1 MFNSKYSNVLTMI
14 LIILI
19 VGILGVIGYFAYDL
33 YSQYTTNS
41 NAQSTVSE
49 FQKAVSSVKKD
60 TTNTTEEDNNT
71 TVENPISLLNT
82 AENSNVATTEQNPEV
97 SKTYMEGYEVLG
109 TIKIPKTGVEYPI
122 LSEVTKR
129 TLEIAVGVQWPVDLQ
144 KLNEPGNTVILG
156 HNYRNGLFF
165 SNNKKL
171 TIGDKINITDS
182 TGTTV
187 TYTIYNMYE
196 TSANDIAHITRDI
209 GDGTEISLQ
218 TCTDDAKNRLIICAK
233 VQ

>member
-1 MFNSKYSNVLTMI
+1 MVLI
-14 LIILI
+14 VLI

-33 YSQYTTNS
+33 YNQYTTNN

-49 FQKAVSSVKKD
+49 FEKAVSSVKKN
-60 TTNTTEEDNNT
+60 TNTTDEDENT
-71 TVENPISLLNT
+71 VVENPIGLLNKV
-82 AENSNVATTEQNPEV
+82 SNEQVAQTEVE
-97 SKTYMEGYEVLG
+97 KTYMEGYEVLG
-109 TIKIPKTGVEYPI
+109 TIKISKTGIEYPI

-129 TLEIAVGVQWPVDLQ
+129 TLEIAVGVQWPVNIE

-171 TIGDKINITDS
+171 SVGDKINITDT

-196 TSANDIAHITRDI
+196 TSPNDTAHITRDT
-209 GDGTEISLQ
+209 GGATEISLQ
-218 TCTDDAKNRLIICAK
+218 TCTDDSSARLIICAK
-233 VQ
+233 AQ